1 MTAHNDVGESKSGW
15 NKSRVPGPTLLES
28 VESPGIE
35 EALRNRPGLLA
46 ELCRQ
51 VAAQGPFDNTIYER
65 FMSVY
70 WEGVGRLVDTSPRV
84 KEALTGIMPLT
95 VNLEATDTPL
105 LGHFRMRN
113 GRVQGGPGM
122 VPFPSQD
129 FRFFGPKQV
138 LMMFLNDELPLGYSD
153 LHLHSEGHPGLGKIL
168 FPAMRW
174 IARLTKGMEAM
185 DASSV

>member
-1 MTAHNDVGESKSGW
+1 MTARNNVGEFKSGGER
-15 NKSRVPGPTLLES
+15 NRVAVPSLLES
-28 VESPGIE
+28 MESLGIE

-51 VAAQGPFDNTIYER
+51 VSAQGPFENTVYER
-65 FMSVY
+65 LMRVY
-70 WEGVGRLVDTSPRV
+70 WEGVGRLVDTSPPV
-84 KEALTGIMPLT
+84 KEALNGIMPLT

-138 LMMFLNDELPLGYSD
+138 LMMLLNDELPLGYSD
-153 LHLHSEGHPGLGKIL
+153 LHLHSEGHPGLGKRL
-168 FPAMRW
+168 FPVMRW
-174 IARLTKGMEAM
+174 IARLTKGTAT
-185 DASSV
+185 ALPSPV